1 MAKPIEIMQRAADAA
16 NDVIKK
22 VPMPTSSAQIVMTE
36 HLLVAGFGL
45 TGRLLLRIL
54 RAIED
59 QGREP
64 RSIGEASEST
74 NKFDDE
80 IPF

>member
-1 MAKPIEIMQRAADAA
+1 MKNAADAA
-16 NDVIKK
+16 NDVIKT
-22 VPMPTSSAQIVMTE
+22 VRLPDGSPMPTSSAQIVMME

-64 RSIGEASEST
+64 RSIGEASESIHEWE
-74 NKFDDE
+74 DD